1 MTRMKP
7 GSISSVFHQEIKRGF
22 LHKDTMT
29 TARIAI
35 PVFALAALSLG
46 AIALPAQQ
54 PQQQQQ
60 AGETITVPLTDP
72 ARPGSVRVSVHSG
85 RITVRGSNRRD
96 VAVIARGGNVTR
108 ARTQPPPGLQRLN
121 QANGLTITEDNNQ
134 VTITTGQ
141 GRGRN
146 SEMDIEVLVPNRTD
160 LRLSAHNNG
169 IIVENV
175 EGEIEVTSHNGA
187 IRMTGVA
194 GSVVADTHNGNVQVV
209 LTRIGGDRPMAFL
222 SYNGDVDVTL
232 PAAAKANLKLR
243 SDNGDIFTDFDVQIR
258 PTAPQTSR
266 GAGGGT
272 RIESNSSIN
281 GAINGG
287 GPEFELRTYNGDI
300 MVRKGQ

>member
-1 MTRMKP
+1 
-7 GSISSVFHQEIKRGF
+7 
-22 LHKDTMT
+22 MT
-29 TARIAI
+29 TRIAI
-35 PVFALAALSLG
+35 PVLALAALSVG
-46 AIALPAQQ
+46 AVALPAQQ
-54 PQQQQQ
+54 QQQQQQ
-60 AGETITVPLTDP
+60 AGETITVPFTDP

-96 VAVIARGGNVTR
+96 VAVITRGGNVAR
-108 ARTQPPPGLQRLN
+108 ARTQPPPGMQRLN
-121 QANGLTITEDNNQ
+121 QANGVTITEDNNQ

-146 SEMDIEVLVPNRTD
+146 SEMDIEVLVPNRAD
-160 LRLSAHNNG
+160 LRLNAHNNG

-175 EGEIEVTSHNGA
+175 EGEIEVTSHNGG

-209 LTRIGGDRPMAFL
+209 LTRIAGDRPMAFL

-232 PAAAKANLKLR
+232 PAAAKATLKLR
-243 SDNGDIFTDFDVQIR
+243 SDNGDIFTDFDVQIGA
-258 PTAPQTSR
+258 TAPQTTR
-266 GAGGGT
+266 GSSGRT
-272 RIESNSSIN
+272 RIEANNVIT

-300 MVRKGQ
+300 MVRRGQ